1 MITCKTKE
9 DLNNNKDE
17 TNWQDNGEFID
28 NKNAIRLNYYILKLL
43 KCKYEGDIDSS
54 MQYLKLVSISHLK
67 RNSIMNFLDVR
78 RFKHT
83 NKKRNKIYF
92 ISLSLSFKFSI
103 NNLINECGSEDS
115 KTKKI
120 NSYEIDNNGC
130 IYEVIKLV
138 SSIEERLPLL
148 NFITIVSCFI
158 NRSFNSSFI
167 FSILVKQTKFNH
179 SKHSN

>member
-78 RFKHT
+78 RY
-83 NKKRNKIYF
+83 KRTIKF
-92 ISLSLSFKFSI
+92 ILTLSLS
-103 NNLINECGSEDS
+103 
-115 KTKKI
+115 
-120 NSYEIDNNGC
+120 
-130 IYEVIKLV
+130 
-138 SSIEERLPLL
+138 RL
-148 NFITIVSCFI
+148 
-158 NRSFNSSFI
+158 SF
-167 FSILVKQTKFNH
+167 Q
-179 SKHSN
+179 

>member
-92 ISLSLSFKFSI
+92 ISLSLS
-103 NNLINECGSEDS
+103 
-115 KTKKI
+115 
-120 NSYEIDNNGC
+120 
-130 IYEVIKLV
+130 
-138 SSIEERLPLL
+138 RL
-148 NFITIVSCFI
+148 
-158 NRSFNSSFI
+158 SF
-167 FSILVKQTKFNH
+167 Q
-179 SKHSN
+179 